1 MSDEPEIRTLSGYDL
16 WGQQWDSIATSN
28 AAKIPVTP
36 ENSLKVAALL
46 ACVRLKSETLASLPW
61 HVYERLPG
69 GGKQIADIPLNI
81 VLTRSPNSWQSSF
94 EFRELMHSWVLLWGA
109 AFALIKPGA
118 RGAVSELIPLHP
130 SRMTVRRLANMR
142 LRYIYSDPN
151 GGQKTY
157 RQDQIFAIRYL
168 TQDGV
173 SWYTPTTLSQETIAL
188 ARAAEIHT
196 GAFFGNGAK
205 PGTVLESANPLKPD
219 VMNSLRRQWD
229 SIHQGA
235 GSSNKTAILPHGI
248 TMKMMAPESNTSAQ
262 LLETRRF
269 SVEEIARAY
278 RVPPSMIG
286 VDGSSYN
293 SLEQQSRDFVTY
305 SLTPDLHR
313 WDGAAT
319 RDLIDDDD
327 RYFTEFDTAGL
338 LRADAQARSQYIREL
353 WGMGVLSIN
362 EIRDME
368 GMNPLDGDE
377 GEKRFVQT
385 SYALLQ
391 GFTDDNPTGQDAPS
405 VEEIIVE
412 DVPADTEDA
421 EEDKIETPPP
431 EDTEQ

>member
-69 GGKQIADIPLNI
+69 GGKQIADIPLNT

-205 PGTVLESANPLKPD
+205 PGTILESANMLKPD

-248 TMKMMAPESNTSAQ
+248 TMKTMAPESNTSAQ

-338 LRADAQARSQYIREL
+338 LRAYAQARSQYIREL

-391 GFTDDNPTGQDAPS
+391 GFTDDNPTGQNPQS

-412 DVPADTEDA
+412 DVPADTEVV
-421 EEDKIETPPP
+421 EEDKIETTPP

>member
-1 MSDEPEIRTLSGYDL
+1 MSDEPEIRTLTGYDL
-16 WGQQWDSIATSN
+16 WGQQWESIAASN

-36 ENSLKVAALL
+36 ENSLKVTALL

-69 GGKQIADIPLNI
+69 GGKQIADVPLNT

-130 SRMTVRRLANMR
+130 SRMTVRRLQNGR

-173 SWYTPTTLSQETIAL
+173 SWYTPTTLSQETISL

-248 TMKMMAPESNTSAQ
+248 TMKTMAPESNTSAQ

-305 SLTPDLHR
+305 SLTPDLQR

-327 RYFTEFDTAGL
+327 RYFTEFDTSGL

-368 GMNPLDGDE
+368 GLNPLDGDE

-385 SYALLQ
+385 SYALLT
-391 GFTDDNPTGQDAPS
+391 GFTEDNPTGQDAAS

-412 DVPADTEDA
+412 EVPADTEVD